1 MKFFVIS
8 ACVAA
13 LFVLTLFVGSVPIPA
28 RDVLHI
34 LSGGGDAVRFIVLG
48 SRLPL
53 ALTSLLAGAGLAV
66 SGLMLQSAFRNPLAG
81 PSILGINSG
90 ASLGVAVVMHLF
102 GGRHG

>member
-34 LSGGGDAVRFIVLG
+34 LSGGDGVADAVRFIVLG

-66 SGLMLQSAFRNPLAG
+66 SGLK
-81 PSILGINSG
+81 I
-90 ASLGVAVVMHLF
+90 
-102 GGRHG
+102 GRAHV